1 MDTGGAAGR
10 DARKTLENRITD
22 QIIGAAIEVH
32 KELRAGL
39 LESTYEACLC
49 HELELRGIT
58 YERQRELPVV
68 YKGKFIDCAYRLDLV
83 VERLVIV
90 EVKSVEELLPIHE
103 AQLLTY
109 LRLTGLHLGLLLNFN
124 VPLLRDGIKRLVSG
138 YL

>member
-1 MDTGGAAGR
+1 VDTGGAASAE
-10 DARKTLENRITD
+10 ARRALENRITD

-32 KELRAGL
+32 EELRAGL

-49 HELELRGIT
+49 HELGLRGVA

-68 YKGKFIDCAYRLDLV
+68 HKGRAIDQAYRLDLV
-83 VERLVIV
+83 VENLVIV

-109 LRLTGLHLGLLLNFN
+109 LRLTGLRLGLLLNFN
-124 VPLLRDGIKRLVSG
+124 VLLLRDGIKRLVSG